1 MFRGRKSNDW
11 EKCPASVSYLIT
23 AKGQKNSLSL
33 QQRCTV
39 ATSKARCCSSTHLD
53 GSEHGATGTNCS
65 RLTVT
70 AVSGQRAE
78 VSSELVLVRV
88 RFLLVLVLV
97 VERVL

>member
-1 MFRGRKSNDW
+1 M
-11 EKCPASVSYLIT
+11 
-23 AKGQKNSLSL
+23 
-33 QQRCTV
+33 
-39 ATSKARCCSSTHLD
+39 
-53 GSEHGATGTNCS
+53 
-65 RLTVT
+65 T

>member
-1 MFRGRKSNDW
+1 MTGR
-11 EKCPASVSYLIT
+11 SVPLVSAI
-23 AKGQKNSLSL
+23 
-33 QQRCTV
+33 
-39 ATSKARCCSSTHLD
+39 SSLD